1 MNSTRALVALAVFI
15 TAGSA
20 LLSANPFTSREAS
33 SGDGSSRVI
42 PDPSPVRTAQPD
54 EALVTRQ
61 MALRNELADMFLQWK
76 NGHNPAA
83 IRIILLLS
91 FLYGVFHALGPGHR
105 KTVIFSV
112 YLARKAP
119 VTEPGIT
126 GLVLALLHG
135 GSAIGVLLVL
145 RGITGAIS
153 ARADS
158 ISRWM
163 EGGSYVLLIILAA
176 VLSIRALIELFRA
189 SSAGSKVRTSLGAV
203 LVSGIY
209 PCPGAIL
216 ILVLALTLDVLVVGI
231 FAVLAMS
238 VGMSFP
244 IIAAGYLA
252 WFGRTGIFLG
262 LKAREERIARLSAG
276 IELGGYLLLLMFSL
290 YMAQPFLAS
299 LLRMFTVR

>member
-1 MNSTRALVALAVFI
+1 MSNIRLLAAVI
-15 TAGSA
+15 
-20 LLSANPFTSREAS
+20 LLICAVGVYANPFTTPKPS
-33 SGDGSSRVI
+33 SGEDSSRMI
-42 PDPSPVRTAQPD
+42 SDPSPVRTTKPD
-54 EALVTRQ
+54 ETLVSRQ
-61 MALRNELADMFLQWK
+61 MALRNELADMFLEWK
-76 NGHNPAA
+76 SGRNPAA

-126 GLVLALLHG
+126 GIALALLHG
-135 GSAIGVLLVL
+135 GTAIAVLLAF

-153 ARADS
+153 ARADTV
-158 ISRWM
+158 SRWM

-176 VLSIRALIELFRA
+176 VLAVQAFVELFRV
-189 SSAGSKVRTSLGAV
+189 SSGRKRVRASLGAV
-203 LVSGIY
+203 LISGMY

-216 ILVLALTLDVLVVGI
+216 ILVLALTLDVMLIGI
-231 FAVLAMS
+231 VAVLAMS

-252 WFGRTGIFLG
+252 WFGRTGLFLG
-262 LKAREERIARLSAG
+262 LKAKEDRIARISSA
-276 IELGGYLLLLMFSL
+276 IELGGYLLLLAFSL
-290 YMAQPFLAS
+290 YMAQPFLLS
-299 LLRMFTVR
+299 VLRMIQRL

>member
-1 MNSTRALVALAVFI
+1 MSKNRLLVAVFLLMTMSAALVC
-15 TAGSA
+15 
-20 LLSANPFTSREAS
+20 ANPFTSRES
-33 SGDGSSRVI
+33 VPEDTTTRGF
-42 PDPSPVRTAQPD
+42 PEPSPVRTTQPD
-54 EALVTRQ
+54 TALVTRQ

-105 KTVIFSV
+105 KTVIFSI

-135 GSAIGVLLVL
+135 GTAVVVLLAL

-153 ARADS
+153 TRADS

-163 EGGSYVLLIILAA
+163 EGGSYVLLIIMAA
-176 VLSIRALIELFRA
+176 VLSIRALIELFRV
-189 SSAGSKVRTSLGAV
+189 SSTGSKARASIGAV
-203 LVSGIY
+203 LASGMY

-216 ILVLALTLDVLVVGI
+216 ILVLALTLDMMMVGI
-231 FAVLAMS
+231 LAVFAMS

-262 LKAREERIARLSAG
+262 LKAREDRIARISTG
-276 IELGGYLLLLMFSL
+276 IELGGYLLLLFFSV
-290 YMAQPFLAS
+290 YMAQPFLLS
-299 LLRMFTVR
+299 LLRMLPIR

>member
-1 MNSTRALVALAVFI
+1 MIVLLIIGA
-15 TAGSA
+15 AG
-20 LLSANPFTSREAS
+20 LYANPFTSRENSSQEDAS
-33 SGDGSSRVI
+33 GVLA
-42 PDPSPVRTAQPD
+42 DPSPVRTAKPD
-54 EALVTRQ
+54 ESLVTRQ
-61 MALRNELADMFLQWK
+61 MSLRNDLADMFLQWK
-76 NGHNPAA
+76 NGHDPAA
-83 IRIILLLS
+83 IRIILFLS

-135 GSAIGVLLVL
+135 GTAVVVMLAL

-163 EGGSYVLLIILAA
+163 EGGSYVLLIILAFVLA
-176 VLSIRALIELFRA
+176 VQTLVELFHVSSEGKRVRA
-189 SSAGSKVRTSLGAV
+189 SLGAV
-203 LVSGIY
+203 LVSGMY

-216 ILVLALTLDVLVVGI
+216 ILVLALTLDVMVIGVL
-231 FAVLAMS
+231 AVIAMS

-262 LKAREERIARLSAG
+262 LKAREERIARISAA
-276 IELGGYLLLLMFSL
+276 IELGGYLLLLLFSL
-290 YMAQPFLAS
+290 YMAQPFLLS
-299 LLRMFTVR
+299 LLRMLSRQ

>member
-1 MNSTRALVALAVFI
+1 MSKTRLLVA
-15 TAGSA
+15 A
-20 LLSANPFTSREAS
+20 LLLMTMGAVIVYANPFTSRET
-33 SGDGSSRVI
+33 SGEEGSSRVL
-42 PDPSPVRTAQPD
+42 PEPSPVRTTQPD

-91 FLYGVFHALGPGHR
+91 FLYGIFHALGPGHR

-135 GSAIGVLLVL
+135 GTAIGVLLAL

-153 ARADS
+153 ARADN

-163 EGGSYVLLIILAA
+163 EGGSYVLLIIMAA

-189 SSAGSKVRTSLGAV
+189 SSTGSKTRASIGAV
-203 LVSGIY
+203 LVSGMY

-216 ILVLALTLDVLVVGI
+216 ILVLALTLDVMVVGI

-252 WFGRTGIFLG
+252 WFGRTSIFLG

-276 IELGGYLLLLMFSL
+276 IELGGYLLLLMFSV
-290 YMAQPFLAS
+290 YMAQPFILS
-299 LLRMFTVR
+299 LLRMLPVR